1 MQNITTSQRKKETI
15 YMIRLVVM
23 VLDTILHNLTLKLF
37 RLFSKVQYF
46 ILNWL
51 SLFIRCYLQYVQDSN
66 INWRSYTERLNE
78 HRCNKNSINNN
89 KNNNSIITQQRRG
102 GVTRMKS
109 VVNRNIDSLHELK
122 TVLSSDPQMKVK
134 VMRMM
139 LWSDTFILQ
148 IIISSLAI

>member
-1 MQNITTSQRKKETI
+1 
-15 YMIRLVVM
+15 MIRLVVM

-37 RLFSKVQYF
+37 RFFSKVQYF
-46 ILNWL
+46 IVNWL

-139 LWSDTFILQ
+139 LWSDIFILQ
-148 IIISSLAI
+148 VTDANSATQIS

>member
-1 MQNITTSQRKKETI
+1 
-15 YMIRLVVM
+15 MIRLVVM
-23 VLDTILHNLTLKLF
+23 VLDTILHYLTLKLF

-109 VVNRNIDSLHELK
+109 VVNRIIDLLHELK
-122 TVLSSDPQMKVK
+122 TVLSSDPQTKVK

-139 LWSDTFILQ
+139 LWSDIFILQ
-148 IIISSLAI
+148 VSDANSATQIS